1 MVDFFI
7 VVFLLAFVA
16 TVVCLFVFLAR
27 WILRKSKKKWGI
39 AALGFFVLLLVCGI
53 AMTGTACKGEYIE
66 ISRVDPS
73 CTAPGEILYQCS
85 ECGETKTEPI
95 PPLGHQ
101 FIEVSRVEPTVDSDG
116 KVVERCSRCG
126 EEVVTIL
133 EQLSLE
139 HEADP
144 PTEDLPQ
151 TTDDEPT
158 VETVPVNFSDIYR
171 EFKSNELRAEE
182 KYQFN
187 RYQITARV
195 NGMSTSGMSNLT
207 GGATLTM
214 ETTVDDTIV
223 FFYAEFEKE
232 QEQALKSIN
241 VGDTVTF
248 EGQCLS
254 AGSWSECELI
264 Q

>member
-7 VVFLLAFVA
+7 VVFLLAFIA
-16 TVVCLFVFLAR
+16 TVVCLVVFLAR
-27 WILRKSKKKWGI
+27 WILRKSKKEWGI
-39 AALGFFVLLLVCGI
+39 ATLGFFGLLLVCGV

-66 ISRVDPS
+66 ISRVDPT

-101 FIEVSRVEPTVDSDG
+101 FVEVSRDEPTADSDG

-126 EEVVTIL
+126 EEVVTTL
-133 EQLSLE
+133 EQLSPE

-144 PTEDLPQ
+144 PTEDVSQ
-151 TTDDEPT
+151 TNDEPA
-158 VETVPVNFSDIYR
+158 VETSPVSFSDIYR
-171 EFKSNELRAEE
+171 EFKANELRAEE

-195 NGMSTSGMSNLT
+195 NGMSTSGVLNLT

-223 FFYAEFEKE
+223 FFHAEFEKE
-232 QEQALKSIN
+232 QEQALKAIN

-248 EGQCLS
+248 EGKCLS